1 MEIIAKNIDEKTV
14 LQLVGRLESVSV
26 DEFNKTIRIL
36 SEHDHKYFVID
47 LSRVEFIDSSG
58 LGSFVSWKRKLEEV
72 GGDIRLACL
81 TESSRH
87 VIELTR
93 LHRLF
98 KIFENSDSAVQ
109 SFS

>member
-1 MEIIAKNIDEKTV
+1 MEIIAKNIDDIII

-26 DEFNKTIRIL
+26 EEFNNTIRIL
-36 SEHDHKYFVID
+36 TEHDHKHFVVD

-58 LGSFVSWKRKLEEV
+58 LGAFVTWKRKLDEKN
-72 GGDIRLACL
+72 GDIRLACL

-98 KIFENSDSAVQ
+98 DIFEDSDSAVQ
-109 SFS
+109 SFR